1 MILPGLLEAA
11 LGDFPVNKT
20 HLRVLG
26 IEIFHTIPAVIFE
39 SNERKD
45 CH

>member
-20 HLRVLG
+20 HLRVSD
-26 IEIFHTIPAVIFE
+26 TILFIAIVIFA
-39 SNERKD
+39 SNEREEY
-45 CH
+45 H